1 MKKRLL
7 IAILRQTVDLIFF
20 GVTLG
25 FFISFLYNWDDA
37 GFWLGACVIYVSGN
51 TWSKA
56 NLSIWL
62 EDNHLVK

>member
-1 MKKRLL
+1 MKLFK
-7 IAILRQTVDLIFF
+7 AILRQGVDLIFLA
-20 GVTLG
+20 VTLG

-37 GFWLGACVIYVSGN
+37 GFWLGACVIYVTGSTLN
-51 TWSKA
+51 KA